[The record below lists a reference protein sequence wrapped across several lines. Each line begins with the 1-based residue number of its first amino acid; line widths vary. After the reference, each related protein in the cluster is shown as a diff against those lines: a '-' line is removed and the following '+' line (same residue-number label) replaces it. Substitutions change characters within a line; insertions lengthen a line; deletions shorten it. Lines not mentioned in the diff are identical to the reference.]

1 MGVLAYSREM
11 MRVLGEFAQIVPVLA
26 GKKPKKEDRASLG
39 AIFEDSVARNPQSV
53 MLLFEGRQWTYSEFN
68 AEVNQLAH
76 MLQARGIKRGDC
88 VAVLMENRA
97 EFVLALLALAKLGAP
112 SSLINNSLSGKALV
126 HCFKETGAKKCVV
139 GAERTNSLAEIM
151 PELLQSLSLEPGR
164 DYFWVPDEGE
174 HTDDL
179 FCPDW
184 AEDIALAMA
193 AMPKGN
199 LSVTREIT
207 SGETGTYVFTSGTTG
222 LPKAS
227 VQRHLKYV
235 IAARLVSKLGFRVK
249 PTDRL
254 YLCLPL
260 YHSTGMV
267 PGLVSFMANGAS
279 IFLRRSFSAS
289 NFWPEV
295 QQYQANCFVYV
306 GELCRYLADQ
316 PESDIEKNNPLMKM
330 MGNGLRPDVWDQFRG
345 RFGVR
350 RICEIYGASEGNF
363 SFLNVLNK
371 DKTIGAALSPVTLVQ
386 YDLENDNI
394 VRDNE
399 GRCIEV
405 PLGEPGLLLGKIT
418 PESEFDGYTNFEATT
433 SKIVENV
440 KTHGDRWFNSGD
452 LVRQIDVGFAMG
464 MKHFQFVDR
473 TGDTFRWRAENVST
487 NEVAEVLNAHPQITM
502 ANVYGVEVRGV
513 EGRAGM
519 VAFQLESGG
528 EAGAALD
535 LNAFQTLVERELPD
549 YAQPVFI
556 RVLRNV
562 TTTTTFK
569 LQKNHL
575 REEAYHTDK
584 INGDTIYVRKPR
596 SASYELLDTAFYQ
609 LLVAGTSGY

>member
-1 MGVLAYSREM
+1 MGVLTYSREM
-11 MRVLGEFAQIVPVLA
+11 IRVLGEFAQIVPVLA

-39 AIFEDSVARNPQSV
+39 TIFEDSVARNPQSA

-139 GAERTNSLAEIM
+139 GAERTGVLAEVM
-151 PELLQSLSLEPGR
+151 PELAQGLNLEPGR
-164 DYFWVPDEGE
+164 DYFWVPEVGE
-174 HTDDL
+174 HADDF

-184 AEDIALAMA
+184 AEDIAPAMA

-207 SGETGTYVFTSGTTG
+207 AAETGMYVFTSGTTG

-227 VQRHLKYV
+227 VQPHFKYV
-235 IAARLVSKLGFRVK
+235 VIARLVSKITFHVK

-260 YHSTGMV
+260 YHSTGML
-267 PGLVSFMANGAS
+267 PGFVSFIANGAS
-279 IFLRRSFSAS
+279 IFLRRNFSAS
-289 NFWPEV
+289 NFWREV
-295 QQYQANCFVYV
+295 QQYETNCFVYV

-316 PESDIEKNNPLMKM
+316 PESEAEKNNPLMKM
-330 MGNGLRPDVWDQFRG
+330 MGNGLRPDVWDKFRG
-345 RFGVR
+345 RFGVQ
-350 RICEIYGASEGNF
+350 RICELYGASEGNI
-363 SFLNVLNK
+363 SFFNLLNK
-371 DKTIGAALSPVTLVQ
+371 DNTIGAALSPVALVQ
-386 YDLENDNI
+386 YDLESNTI
-394 VRDNE
+394 VRDSK
-399 GRCIEV
+399 GRCLEV

-418 PESEFDGYTNFEATT
+418 PESEFDGYTNPEATA
-433 SKIVENV
+433 SKIIENAL
-440 KTHGDRWFNSGD
+440 TDGDRWFNSGD
-452 LVRQIDVGFAMG
+452 LVRQVDVGFALG
-464 MKHFQFVDR
+464 LKHFQFVDR

-502 ANVYGVEVRGV
+502 ANVYGVEVPGV

-519 VAFQLESGG
+519 VAFQLKSGG

-535 LNAFQTLVERELPD
+535 LNAFQTLVERELPG

-569 LQKNHL
+569 LQKTHL
-575 REEAYHTDK
+575 REEAYHPDK
-584 INGDTIYVRKPR
+584 VNGDTIYVRKPR

-609 LLVAGTSGY
+609 LLMTGTSGY